1 MKGLKSAVQK
11 SGAEERDGS
20 ELTSAGGL
28 TPDSY
33 LTMSVARFL
42 IAHCYANGCEI
53 NLETMGEACSRR
65 RISTR
70 TEGRRRPKR

>member
-42 IAHCYANGCEI
+42 IAHCYANGREI
-53 NLETMGEACSRR
+53 SL
-65 RISTR
+65 
-70 TEGRRRPKR
+70 